1 MLVGRRKRVPARR
14 LEPFWNASLPAKVAG
29 LTCSIP
35 ADVRLALVP
44 KPSEFYDLFTKAGVN
59 ALEAA
64 RKAEQ
69 RFREFPNSSVTQAD
83 IKRVEHEGDRLTRD
97 LIQLLNTQ
105 YLTPF
110 DREDIFG
117 LATAIDDVVDHIDEA
132 CDLLELYGVES
143 TTRQAL
149 EQCRIL
155 VAAVQLL
162 ASALAELKGRQGVEA
177 ALVELKRLEDEG
189 DRVVRDAI
197 ADLFRDPRIDP
208 LIVIRWKD
216 IFEALEEALDACET
230 AANVVGNILVKN
242 A

>member
-1 MLVGRRKRVPARR
+1 M
-14 LEPFWNASLPAKVAG
+14 
-29 LTCSIP
+29 
-35 ADVRLALVP
+35 RLALVP
-44 KPSEFYDLFTKAGVN
+44 RTSEFYDLFARAGAN

-64 RKAEQ
+64 RRAET
-69 RFREFPNSSVTQAD
+69 RFREFPSASVSQAD
-83 IKRVEHEGDRLTRD
+83 VKAIETAGDAITHD

-105 YLTPF
+105 YVTPF
-110 DREDIFG
+110 DREDIYQ

-143 TTRQAL
+143 AAKQAL

-155 VAAVQLL
+155 VAAAEHL
-162 ASALAELKGRQGVEA
+162 ARALADLKSRKSVQQE
-177 ALVELKRLEDEG
+177 LVELKAMEDEG

-197 ADLFRDPRIDP
+197 AELFRNSRIDP

-216 IFEALEEALDACET
+216 IYESLEDALDACET
-230 AANVVGNILVKN
+230 AANVLGNIVVKN